1 MPLISNQPS
10 PESQFTK
17 YRQLA
22 QTISDEVA
30 ISIENARLY
39 ESMERE
45 HRELQKALDG
55 IIHAMSL
62 VMETRDP
69 YTAHHQRR
77 VAGLAC
83 AIVREMH
90 LSQWQLKG
98 VRIAALLHDIGKMVV
113 PAEIIGKPGPL
124 DRYEFEI
131 IKTHPRSGYEILKM
145 IEFPWPVTRA
155 ILQHHERLDGS
166 GYPDGLSGEDI
177 ILEARILGVA
187 DVIEAMSSQRA
198 YRPAHSIDDCLE
210 EIWQKRNI
218 SYDQDAADV
227 CMDLFT
233 KKDFSFTTSENEV
246 KSSILF
252 CFEYT
257 PKAF

>member
-187 DVIEAMSSQRA
+187 DVVEAISSHRP
-198 YRPAHSIDDCLE
+198 YRPALGIDSALQEISEGRGVIYDPRVVDACLRLFE
-210 EIWQKRNI
+210 KGDSVEQL
-218 SYDQDAADV
+218 SAA
-227 CMDLFT
+227 T
-233 KKDFSFTTSENEV
+233 
-246 KSSILF
+246 I
-252 CFEYT
+252 
-257 PKAF
+257 PA